1 MRSFLVSSEIYFSA
15 PHKIQMIFFL
25 LFIPLLHFSNFDP
38 FYRYSDHVAE
48 LFFLQTG
55 GNMME
60 YPVWR
65 KKANTPQFL
74 NFMKSYRLEPP
85 PLEESSSSSV
95 SAESAAAQHRAP
107 AIASTHTLAN
117 QPLGA
122 EIKIPG
128 VGVTPV
134 AVSTTLPAAVVQL
147 SQQGMFTLLVVL
159 FTTLDKITTQK
170 THETN

>member
-1 MRSFLVSSEIYFSA
+1 
-15 PHKIQMIFFL
+15 
-25 LFIPLLHFSNFDP
+25 
-38 FYRYSDHVAE
+38 
-48 LFFLQTG
+48 
-55 GNMME
+55 ME

-85 PLEESSSSSV
+85 PLEESVSSV
-95 SAESAAAQHRAP
+95 VTDSPTSGSVQNRTLAP
-107 AIASTHTLAN
+107 ASTHTVAN

-147 SQQGMFTLLVVL
+147 SQQGMFTSLGFL
-159 FTTLDKITTQK
+159 FI
-170 THETN
+170 

>member
-1 MRSFLVSSEIYFSA
+1 
-15 PHKIQMIFFL
+15 
-25 LFIPLLHFSNFDP
+25 
-38 FYRYSDHVAE
+38 
-48 LFFLQTG
+48 
-55 GNMME
+55 ME

-85 PLEESSSSSV
+85 PLEESVSSV
-95 SAESAAAQHRAP
+95 SAESLTIGSVQHRTP
-107 AIASTHTLAN
+107 TSASTHTVTN

-147 SQQGMFTLLVVL
+147 SQQGMFIALGFRFYYNTGQ
-159 FTTLDKITTQK
+159 ITKQK
-170 THETN
+170 YTDAHSVHETN